1 MISYIDGNV
10 YIQVPSDAV
19 DTLAVAVLKEG
30 RQLAQDSFLRSLEQV
45 GEQLRQGNKKIS
57 DNLVVDLTDNLNYLD
72 AFNTLL
78 EYYGAE

>member
-19 DTLAVAVLKEG
+19 DTLAVACLKEG
-30 RQLAQDSFLRSLEQV
+30 RELAEQALSATLSRIIEV
-45 GEQLRQGNKKIS
+45 GEMPQLVT
-57 DNLVVDLTDNLNYLD
+57 DFTDNLKYLA

>member
-19 DTLAVAVLKEG
+19 DTLAVACLKEG
-30 RQLAQDSFLRSLEQV
+30 RE
-45 GEQLRQGNKKIS
+45 
-57 DNLVVDLTDNLNYLD
+57 LVEASINRTLTYIIELNEAKPNHVADFTDNLKYLA